1 MKHPHPGPLELRP
14 DFREKRAEWEYVEND
29 SWGRRAADL
38 FGRLNTLTMPI
49 DACIMGEKNAEYEF
63 YLGFYFLYA
72 IFWKKRGTDD
82 LSKNILI
89 LTCVSGFLD
98 KFQKD
103 NVAILQKLGYTIY
116 YASNMNVPHYL
127 FDPEEFSRMGI
138 TPCHIPIERSPFMV
152 RNNEKALR
160 ELVRLVMEKDISA
173 IHCHAPVGGML
184 GRLTGRICNRRGHPV
199 KVIYTAHGFHFYRGA
214 PLVNNTV
221 YREAERLLAHDT
233 DVLITINREDFES
246 SQRMHL
252 KKGGKRYQIP
262 GVGVDM
268 AHFCPMEPA
277 QRLAWRKK
285 LGLEGKTFFVS
296 VGELNEN
303 KNHIVVLKALKQMQ
317 DSGKDISN
325 LVYGIC
331 GDGFFRE
338 RMEGW
343 IQEMGL
349 SGQVILFGYQKDV
362 WPFVGCADAM
372 IFPSRREGLGMAAVE
387 ALSMGIPVI
396 AADNR
401 GTREYMK
408 HRENGYVCRW
418 NDVAGFVSG
427 MEYIMGL
434 DSQSRSEMSLQCR
447 QSVYGFR
454 KQWAKQVMEGIY
466 QDVL

>member
-1 MKHPHPGPLELRP
+1 MHRNL
-14 DFREKRAEWEYVEND
+14 
-29 SWGRRAADL
+29 
-38 FGRLNTLTMPI
+38 
-49 DACIMGEKNAEYEF
+49 
-63 YLGFYFLYA
+63 
-72 IFWKKRGTDD
+72 
-82 LSKNILI
+82 LI
-89 LTCVSGFLD
+89 LTCVSGFLT

-103 NVAILQKLGYTIY
+103 NVEILQRLGYTIY

-127 FDPEEFSRMGI
+127 FDEQVFSDMGI
-138 TPCHIPIERSPFMV
+138 IPCHVPIERSPFMV
-152 RNNEKALR
+152 KNNWKALQQLIR
-160 ELVRLVMEKDISA
+160 LVREKDISV

-184 GRLTGRICNRRGHPV
+184 GRLAGFFSNRQGHPV

-214 PLVNNTV
+214 PLVNNTL
-221 YREAERLLAHDT
+221 YRGAERLLAHNT
-233 DVLITINREDFES
+233 DVLITINREDFQNA
-246 SQRMHL
+246 QRMHL

-268 AHFCPMEPA
+268 AHFFPMEPA
-277 QRLAWRKK
+277 RRLARRRE

-303 KNHIVVLKALKQMQ
+303 KNHIVVLKALKQMR
-317 DSGKDISN
+317 DSGKDISR

-349 SGQVILFGYQKDV
+349 SHQVILFGYQQDV
-362 WPFVGCADAM
+362 RPFVGCADAV

-408 HRENGYVCRW
+408 HRENGFVCRW
-418 NDVAGFVSG
+418 DDVAGFVSG
-427 MEYIMGL
+427 MEYFMDL
-434 DSQSRSEMSLQCR
+434 DPQSWTEMSRQCR

-454 KQWAKQVMEGIY
+454 KERVYEIMEGIY
-466 QDVL
+466 GDVL